1 MIFYQ
6 VLGMIDTPIHVIDFE
21 GSRQSGIVEYGVATL
36 LHHRVES
43 TSTGLCRPQGTI
55 SDIDRSRHRIREEA
69 VAVHSG
75 FESNWD
81 LFSGLRESGVFCAHN
96 AIVEDGFLRAVWPCP
111 RRSPDFFGLAGGEE
125 VTWGPW
131 LDTLPMYR
139 RIYPDLESY
148 SLEVLVGLFG
158 LQPELDRMAET
169 DCPAGRGHY
178 HAALYD
184 ALASALLL
192 ARLFQETGFETVT
205 LHWLLRQSQSS
216 ELGFRNAGQ
225 QQFNL

>member
-1 MIFYQ
+1 
-6 VLGMIDTPIHVIDFE
+6 
-21 GSRQSGIVEYGVATL
+21 
-36 LHHRVES
+36 
-43 TSTGLCRPQGTI
+43 
-55 SDIDRSRHRIREEA
+55 
-69 VAVHSG
+69 
-75 FESNWD
+75 
-81 LFSGLRESGVFCAHN
+81 
-96 AIVEDGFLRAVWPCP
+96 
-111 RRSPDFFGLAGGEE
+111 
-125 VTWGPW
+125 
-131 LDTLPMYR
+131 
-139 RIYPDLESY
+139 
-148 SLEVLVGLFG
+148 
-158 LQPELDRMAET
+158 MAET